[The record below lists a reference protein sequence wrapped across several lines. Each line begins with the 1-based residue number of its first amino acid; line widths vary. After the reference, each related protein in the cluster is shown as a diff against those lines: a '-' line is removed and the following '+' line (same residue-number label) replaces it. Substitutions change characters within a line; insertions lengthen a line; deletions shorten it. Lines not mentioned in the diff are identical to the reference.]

1 MIVDNFLHAEKSSP
15 ANAEDSTMIII
26 DGQESQL
33 KVSSFAN
40 LEQIIEKV
48 MEDEKM
54 QRRIVTDVLVN
65 NESFSEIYPHQ
76 AEDMESSYI
85 DRVEIISVHA
95 SEMAQSITRE
105 LYKVVSLMSKGGR
118 QVAEYFRQAD
128 DAQALEL
135 YGDLLEV
142 NRDFLNMVGVL
153 RNEYAADTMGDLD
166 DSLESLSGLFSE
178 MIEIQENEDWILL
191 ADLLEYEYLP
201 LVDKTKSIVAQ
212 LRESVK
218 ASVRQELHG

>member
-1 MIVDNFLHAEKSSP
+1 
-15 ANAEDSTMIII
+15 MIII
-26 DGQESQL
+26 DGQESPL
-33 KVSSFAN
+33 KVSSFEN

-54 QRRIVTDVLVN
+54 QSRIVTDVLVN

-85 DRVEIISVHA
+85 DRVEIVSVHT

-105 LYKVVSLMSKGGR
+105 LYKVVSLMGKAGG

-153 RNEYAADTMGDLD
+153 RNEYAADSLGDLD
-166 DSLESLSGLFSE
+166 VSLDSLSELFSE

-218 ASVRQELHG
+218 ASVRQERHG